1 MPANRISEDHR
12 TRIISVL
19 LPFRPAVIYLFGSF
33 GTERQHPASDIDIAF
48 IPTLPADPLA
58 CFQISNILADALG
71 YTVDLV
77 NLRNSSTVMA
87 KEVLL
92 TGIPLEIQRADIQQ
106 EFEMLTLADY
116 ARLNEERAPILAL

>member
-1 MPANRISEDHR
+1 MTAQRISADHR
-12 TRIISVL
+12 ARIIAAL

-33 GTERQHPASDIDIAF
+33 GTDRQHPASDIDIAF
-48 IPTLPADPLA
+48 IPTLPADPLT
-58 CFQISNILADALG
+58 CFQISNTLADGLG

-92 TGIPLEIQRADIQQ
+92 TGIPLEIQREDIQQ
-106 EFEMLTLADY
+106 EFEMLTLSDY
-116 ARLNEERAPILAL
+116 ARLNEERAAILAS